1 MLTNFKAWTPVC
13 VLLSA
18 GVVFSFEVTP
28 AMHAGGQTEPEA
40 GERKDELPLSCSEH
54 IHTLHPG
61 IHRGALGLVTR
72 VNYFLRVSQKF
83 RELGFTSVIPCC
95 TMTEHVCAFYFYNHS
110 V

>member
-18 GVVFSFEVTP
+18 SVIFSFEVTP

-40 GERKDELPLSCSEH
+40 GERKEELPLSCSEH

-61 IHRGALGLVTR
+61 IHGGALRLVTQ
-72 VNYFLRVSQKF
+72 VNHFLRVPQKF
-83 RELGFTSVIPCC
+83 R
-95 TMTEHVCAFYFYNHS
+95 
-110 V
+110 